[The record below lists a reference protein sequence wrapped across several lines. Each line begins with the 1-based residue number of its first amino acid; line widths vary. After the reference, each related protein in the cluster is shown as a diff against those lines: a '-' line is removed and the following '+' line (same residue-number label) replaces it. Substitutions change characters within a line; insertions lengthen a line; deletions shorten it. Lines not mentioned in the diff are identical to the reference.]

1 MSPATPSPAPSNQPA
16 AGSRRFAAELGS
28 GLRSRRAQG
37 ILLAVLVSVGLGGLL
52 WWQRLR
58 PVTVAVGVDRP
69 LVYGA
74 AIDPTDLNTAQLYL
88 EDNDG
93 SPIRLETMFNSVD
106 PRQGPADVQAL
117 LNRGVRFFITTQT
130 SSHAVPSL
138 GLFADGRALAI
149 NVSATSEELSN
160 RDDYFLRI
168 IPDLAQ
174 EQRAI
179 ASRINQL
186 EGKRLLVMRDSR
198 NFRYTEPALKHF
210 LQALQAERTWETTVR
225 AFPADAFDP
234 SRESAVVSQ
243 PFDVLY
249 ILGGDFLPTIG
260 NLAQQFHRSN
270 PSAPILLTPWARS
283 PALLQNA
290 GDAREQIL
298 IASPYPDR
306 RDDPAVHQHLSRHE
320 QRFGYE
326 PYAMGIGT
334 RQAVE
339 LLDRSF
345 RRGYRT
351 PAAVRHYL
359 LSQQPHPTSLGPVRF
374 TPSGDVQATFHFLRP
389 AQ

>member
-1 MSPATPSPAPSNQPA
+1 MSPAAQRLLPSPDAQRKPT
-16 AGSRRFAAELGS
+16 AGLASA
-28 GLRSRRAQG
+28 LRSRRVQG
-37 ILLAVLVSVGLGGLL
+37 FVLAVLVGGTGLGALL
-52 WWQRLR
+52 WQRLQT
-58 PVTVAVGVDRP
+58 VAVAVGVDRP

-74 AIDPTDLNTAQLYL
+74 AIDPSDLNTAQLYL
-88 EDNDG
+88 EESAG
-93 SPIRLETMFNSVD
+93 SPIRLETMFNSAD
-106 PRQGPADVQAL
+106 PSQGPADVQAL
-117 LNRGVRFFITTQT
+117 LDQGVRFFITTQT

-168 IPDLAQ
+168 IPDLLQ

-179 ASRINQL
+179 AARINQL

-210 LQALQAERTWETTVR
+210 LQALQAERRWETTVR
-225 AFPADAFDP
+225 SFRTDSFDP
-234 SRESAVVSQ
+234 RQESAIVSQ

-260 NLAQQFHRSN
+260 NLAQQFHQFN

-290 GDAREQIL
+290 GDARERIL

-306 RDDPAVHQHLSRHE
+306 RTDPAVHQFLRRHE

-339 LLDRSF
+339 LLDQAF
-345 RRGYRT
+345 RRGHRT
-351 PAAVRHYL
+351 PAAVRAYL
-359 LSQQPHPTSLGPVRF
+359 LNQQPHPTSVGLVRF

-389 AQ
+389 SP

>member
-1 MSPATPSPAPSNQPA
+1 MNASTPSPKPSP
-16 AGSRRFAAELGS
+16 EPLGS
-28 GLRSRRAQG
+28 GRFGPLLRSPWPSRRSQAIG
-37 ILLAVLVSVGLGGLL
+37 LAVLVSVGLGGLL
-52 WWQRLR
+52 WWQRLRR

-74 AIDPTDLNTAQLYL
+74 AIDPTDLNTAQLFL
-88 EDNDG
+88 EDNSG
-93 SPIRLETMFNSVD
+93 SPIRLETMFNSTD
-106 PRQGPADVQAL
+106 PLQGPADVQAL
-117 LNRGVRFFITTQT
+117 LDQGVRFFITTQT

-149 NVSATSEELSN
+149 NVSATSTEMSD

-179 ASRINQL
+179 AARINQL

-210 LQALQAERTWETTVR
+210 LQALQADRPWEVTVR
-225 AFPADAFDP
+225 SFPADAFDP
-234 SRESAVVSQ
+234 NQEREVVSQ

-249 ILGGDFLPTIG
+249 VLGGDFLPTMG
-260 NLAQQFHRSN
+260 NLAQQFHQFN
-270 PSAPILLTPWARS
+270 PAAPILLTPWARS

-290 GDAREQIL
+290 GEARRQIL

-306 RDDPAVHQHLSRHE
+306 RADPAVDRYLNRHQ

-334 RQAVE
+334 RQAIE
-339 LLDRSF
+339 LLDQAF
-345 RRGYRT
+345 RRGHRT
-351 PAAVRHYL
+351 PEAVKRYL
-359 LSQQPHPTSLGPVRF
+359 LGEQPHQTSLGSVRF
-374 TPSGDVQATFHFLRP
+374 TPSGDVQAQFQFLRP
-389 AQ
+389 SP

>member
-1 MSPATPSPAPSNQPA
+1 
-16 AGSRRFAAELGS
+16 
-28 GLRSRRAQG
+28 
-37 ILLAVLVSVGLGGLL
+37 
-52 WWQRLR
+52 
-58 PVTVAVGVDRP
+58 
-69 LVYGA
+69 
-74 AIDPTDLNTAQLYL
+74 LNTAQLYL
-88 EDNDG
+88 EESAG
-93 SPIRLETMFNSVD
+93 SPIRLETMFNSAD
-106 PRQGPADVQAL
+106 PSQGPADVQAL
-117 LNRGVRFFITTQT
+117 LDQGVRFFITTQT

-149 NVSATSEELSN
+149 NVSATSAELSN

-168 IPDLAQ
+168 IPDLLQ

-179 ASRINQL
+179 AARINQL

-210 LQALQAERTWETTVR
+210 LQALQAERAWQVTVR
-225 AFPADAFDP
+225 SFPADAFDP
-234 SRESAVVSQ
+234 NQERAVVSQ
-243 PFDVLY
+243 QFDVLY

-260 NLAQQFHRSN
+260 NLAQQFHLSN

-290 GDAREQIL
+290 GDARERIL

-306 RDDPAVHQHLSRHE
+306 QTDPAVHRYLSHHE

-339 LLDRSF
+339 LLDQAF
-345 RRGYRT
+345 RRGHRT
-351 PAAVRHYL
+351 PAAVRAYL
-359 LSQQPHPTSLGPVRF
+359 LNQQSHPTSVGLVRF

-389 AQ
+389 SP

>member
-1 MSPATPSPAPSNQPA
+1 MTLAAPDPQPA
-16 AGSRRFAAELGS
+16 KQPAGSQKLASSLGS
-28 GLRSRRAQG
+28 AMSSRRVRG
-37 ILLAVLVSVGLGGLL
+37 LILAVLAGASLGGLL
-52 WWQRLR
+52 LWQRLR
-58 PVTVAVGVDRP
+58 PVAVAVGVDRP

-88 EDNDG
+88 EESG
-93 SPIRLETMFNSVD
+93 RSPIRLETMFNSAD

-117 LNRGVRFFITTQT
+117 LDRGVRFFITTQT

-149 NVSATSEELSN
+149 NVSATSTELSN

-168 IPDLAQ
+168 IPDLVQ

-210 LQALQAERTWETTVR
+210 LQALQAERPWEITVR
-225 AFPADAFDP
+225 SFRADAFDP
-234 SRESAVVSQ
+234 RQERAVVSQ

-260 NLAQQFHRSN
+260 NLAQQFHQFN
-270 PSAPILLTPWARS
+270 PSASIVLTPWAHS

-290 GDAREQIL
+290 GDARERIL

-306 RDDPAVHQHLSRHE
+306 RDDPAVQQYLSRHE

-334 RQAVE
+334 RQAIE
-339 LLDRSF
+339 LLDRAF
-345 RRGYRT
+345 RRGHRT
-351 PAAVRHYL
+351 PAAVKHYL
-359 LSQQPHPTSLGPVRF
+359 LSQQPHPTSVGVVRF
-374 TPSGDVQATFHFLRP
+374 TPSGDVQADYHFLRP
-389 AQ
+389 SP